1 MIYIILYFVMMNVV
15 AFALMGIDKKRAVRQ
30 EWRISEAKLFLSA
43 LLGGSIGAIAG
54 MRCFHHKTKHWYFV
68 IGMPLILIGQVIAGV
83 CLYLF
88 M

>member
-1 MIYIILYFVMMNVV
+1 MIYIVLYFVMMNVV
-15 AFALMGIDKKRAVRQ
+15 AFALMGIDKKRAVRH

-43 LLGGSIGAIAG
+43 LLGGSIGSIAG

-68 IGMPLILIGQVIAGV
+68 IGMPLIFIGQVTAGV

>member
-68 IGMPLILIGQVIAGV
+68 IGMPLILIGQVTAGV